1 MTKEMVDKKSQT
13 LIENEKT
20 VEELKIE
27 NANLKNQLSQK
38 DHDKEILETKIDEL
52 IREIA
57 QNREIIDKINAN
69 KAYKSTHAT
78 FEKLMEENTKLNT
91 TIKPLKKKISDLE
104 SEIKTLNEIVKS
116 IESDYSKLEQQ
127 SDSYKSSIVN
137 LEQEK
142 TQIKETSSKKIA
154 EIQGKKVKKAKK
166 KEDSKVTE
174 EFKPDGRI
182 AAKDKIVEGTS
193 RRKCPICGNS
203 NTHLIREVT
212 DKSIIILDY
221 PKVYGKK
228 FVCGECGQSWRV
240 KKE

>member
-13 LIENEKT
+13 LKENEKT
-20 VEELKIE
+20 IEELKIE
-27 NANLKNQLSQK
+27 NDLLKNQLVQK
-38 DHDKEILETKIDEL
+38 EHEKEILETKIDEL

-57 QNREIIDKINAN
+57 QNREII
-69 KAYKSTHAT
+69 
-78 FEKLMEENTKLNT
+78 
-91 TIKPLKKKISDLE
+91 
-104 SEIKTLNEIVKS
+104 
-116 IESDYSKLEQQ
+116 
-127 SDSYKSSIVN
+127 

-142 TQIKETSSKKIA
+142 TQIKETSSKKKA

-228 FVCGECGQSWRV
+228 FVCGECGANWRV
-240 KKE
+240 VND